1 MHVSE
6 SRRISQWIKLVR
18 CGMINSI
25 HNNERC
31 EEHNSYNVKP
41 HIYTI
46 TEKLMRRSSKCLKLF
61 NEVHKSN
68 FSIHE

>member
-25 HNNERC
+25 HNNESC
-31 EEHNSYNVKP
+31 QVNNTFKTYNVKP
-41 HIYTI
+41 HNYT
-46 TEKLMRRSSKCLKLF
+46 TDEKPAKRSYP
-61 NEVHKSN
+61 NMHV
-68 FSIHE
+68 